1 MDKIVQ
7 VKRKEVYEFLKS
19 IKVIENKNF
28 HIIKR
33 LNDEKNPDILLGK
46 LGIDYNDLINEIK
59 KLTIADFLRCQLDSK
74 NKFLFMYIFLKNIQN
89 ILVFIKLSIIQQN
102 DEKVYVIS
110 FHEAEFNEL
119 DKRPYK

>member
-33 LNDEKNPDILLGK
+33 INDEKNPDILLGK

-59 KLTIADFLRCQLDSK
+59 KLTIADFLSCQLDSK
-74 NKFLFMYIFLKNIQN
+74 INFCLCIF
-89 ILVFIKLSIIQQN
+89 F
-102 DEKVYVIS
+102 
-110 FHEAEFNEL
+110 
-119 DKRPYK
+119 